1 MAKKRKRGRAVYTF
15 FLFLYMI
22 LIALAALYALKMVW
36 DYAEEYEFSR
46 SSHTLDAYL
55 ETLNR
60 ERWSDGIQEAVNAM
74 PHETQSDEEIKSF
87 VQDKLSAGV
96 TAVRKG
102 GSNDGTSITY
112 SLRCNG
118 GEIGTV
124 TLMEDETYRGKIDT
138 TQKPWSLLPWR
149 ILPWKVSGE
158 SFNFDALYSAVEVV
172 VPSEYSV
179 WINGTRLGEDCITER
194 GIHYDVYED
203 YYKYWD
209 YLPTKVRYRF
219 DHVIGEATPEIRDE
233 KGNIVHIDENA
244 GDSQFV
250 PPVPEDFYERCV
262 EFAIPFTRAYLTY
275 ISGVPDSG
283 VHLAELRP
291 YLMKG
296 QDLEKRMED
305 ALDGLGWAHTSSIH
319 VDSVDVNSVL
329 VLVDGY
335 SVVDISSVAGTYYY
349 GKGELSDTNNIKL
362 MVYDDGEQLWAES
375 LELY

>member
-1 MAKKRKRGRAVYTF
+1 MGKRRKRGRVVYTL
-15 FLFLYMI
+15 FLFLYMF

-46 SSHTLDAYL
+46 SVHTLDAYL

-60 ERWSDGIQEAVNAM
+60 ERWSDGIQQAVDAM

-87 VQDKLSAGV
+87 VQEKLSAGI
-96 TAVRKG
+96 TAVRKS
-102 GSNDGTSITY
+102 GSNDGSSITY

-124 TLMEDETYRGKIDT
+124 TIVEDESYRGKIDT

-149 ILPWKVSGE
+149 IKPWKVAGE
-158 SFNFDALYSAVEVV
+158 SFNFDSLYSAVEIV

-179 WINGTRLGEDCITER
+179 WINGTRLGEECITET
-194 GIHYDVYED
+194 GIHYDFYEE

-209 YLPTKVRYRF
+209 YLPTKVRYRY
-219 DHVIGEATPEIRDE
+219 DHVIGQAVPEVRDE
-233 KGNIVHIDENA
+233 EGNTVHIDESA
-244 GDSQFV
+244 GDSQYL
-250 PPVPEDFYERCV
+250 PATPEDFYQRCV
-262 EFAIPFTRAYLTY
+262 EFAVPFTKAYLTY
-275 ISGVPDSG
+275 ISGVPDSMT
-283 VHLAELRP
+283 HLQELKP

-296 QDLEKRMED
+296 QDLERRMND
-305 ALDGLGWAHTSSIH
+305 ALDGLSWAHTSSIH

-335 SVVDISSVAGTYYY
+335 SVVDITAVAGTYYY
-349 GKGELSDTNNIKL
+349 GKGELSDTSNIRL
-362 MVYDDGEQLWAES
+362 MVYDDGERLWAES

>member
-1 MAKKRKRGRAVYTF
+1 MGKRRKRGRVVYTL
-15 FLFLYMI
+15 FLFLYMF

-60 ERWSDGIQEAVNAM
+60 ERWSDGIQQAVDAM
-74 PHETQSDEEIKSF
+74 PHETQSNDEIKSF
-87 VQDKLSAGV
+87 VQEKLSAGV

-102 GSNDGTSITY
+102 GSNDGSSITY

-124 TLMEDETYRGKIDT
+124 TIVEDESYRGKIDT

-149 ILPWKVSGE
+149 IKPWKVAGE
-158 SFNFDALYSAVEVV
+158 SFNFDSLYSAVEIV

-179 WINGTRLGEDCITER
+179 WINGTRLGEEYITETD
-194 GIHYDVYED
+194 IHYDFFEE

-209 YLPTKVRYRF
+209 YLPTKVRYRY
-219 DHVIGEATPEIRDE
+219 DHVIGQAVPEVRDE
-233 KGNIVHIDENA
+233 AGNTVHIDESA
-244 GDSQFV
+244 GDSQFL
-250 PPVPEDFYERCV
+250 PTTPEDFYQRCV
-262 EFAIPFTRAYLTY
+262 EFAVPFTKAYLTY
-275 ISGVPDSG
+275 ISGVPDSMT
-283 VHLAELRP
+283 HLQELKP

-296 QDLEKRMED
+296 QDLERRMND
-305 ALDGLGWAHTSSIH
+305 ALDGLSWAHTSSIH

-329 VLVDGY
+329 VLVEGY
-335 SVVDISSVAGTYYY
+335 SVVDITAVAGTYYY
-349 GKGELSDTNNIKL
+349 GKGELSDTSNIKL
-362 MVYDDGEQLWAES
+362 MVYDDGERLWAES

>member
-1 MAKKRKRGRAVYTF
+1 M
-15 FLFLYMI
+15 L

-36 DYAEEYEFSR
+36 DYAEEYEMSR
-46 SSHTLDAYL
+46 PSHTLDSYL

-60 ERWSDGIQEAVNAM
+60 ERWSEGIEQAVAAM
-74 PHETQSDEEIKSF
+74 PHETQSDEEIKGF
-87 VQDKLSAGV
+87 VQEKLAAGV
-96 TAVRKG
+96 TAVRKSG
-102 GSNDGTSITY
+102 NADGSSITY

-124 TLMEDETYRGKIDT
+124 TLTEDESYRGKIDT

-149 ILPWKVSGE
+149 IQPWKVTDE

-172 VPSEYSV
+172 VPSEYTV
-179 WINGTRLGEDCITER
+179 WINGTQLGEEYITER
-194 GIHYDVYED
+194 GIHYDIYEE
-203 YYKYWD
+203 YYQYWD
-209 YLPTKVRYRF
+209 YLPTKVKYRF
-219 DHVIGEATPEIRDE
+219 DHVIGEVDMQIRDAD
-233 KGNIVHIDENA
+233 GNEVVIDEA
-244 GDSQFV
+244 QGDSQFV
-250 PPVPEDFYERCV
+250 EPTPEDFYNRCV
-262 EFAIPFTRAYLTY
+262 EFAVPFTKAYLTY

-296 QDLEKRMED
+296 QDLEKRMQD
-305 ALDGLGWAHTSSIH
+305 ALDGLSWAHTSSIH
-319 VDSVDVNSVL
+319 VDSVDINDVL

-335 SVVDISSVAGTYYY
+335 SVVDITAVAGTYYY

-362 MVYDDGEQLWAES
+362 MVYDDGQKLWAES

>member
-1 MAKKRKRGRAVYTF
+1 MSKKRRRGRVVYTI
-15 FLFLYMI
+15 FLILYMI

-36 DYAEEYEFSR
+36 DYAEEYELSR
-46 SSHTLDAYL
+46 VSHTLDSYL
-55 ETLNR
+55 ENLNR
-60 ERWSDGIQEAVNAM
+60 DRWSDGVERAVREM
-74 PHETQSDEEIKSF
+74 EHETQSDEEIKSF
-87 VQDKLSAGV
+87 VQNKLSAGV
-96 TAVRKG
+96 TAVRKS
-102 GSNDGTSITY
+102 GSADGSSITY
-112 SLRCNG
+112 SLRCSG

-124 TLMEDETYRGKIDT
+124 TVTEDETYHGKIDV

-149 ILPWKVSGE
+149 IQPWKVTGE
-158 SFNFDALYSAVEVV
+158 SFNFDSLYSSVEVM

-179 WINGTRLGEDCITER
+179 WINGTQLGEEYITER
-194 GIHYDVYED
+194 GIHYDLYEE

-219 DHVIGEATPEIRDE
+219 DHVIGEAIPEIRDPE
-233 KGNIVHIDENA
+233 GNTVVIDEND

-250 PPVPEDFYERCV
+250 EPASDETVARYT
-262 EFAIPFTRAYLTY
+262 EFIIPFTRAYLTY

-296 QDLEKRMED
+296 QDLESRMND
-305 ALDGLGWAHTSSIH
+305 AMDGLSWAHTSSIH

-329 VLVDGY
+329 ELVDGY
-335 SVVDISSVAGTYYY
+335 TVVDVTAVAGTYYY
-349 GKGELSDTNNIKL
+349 GKGELSDTTNLKV
-362 MVYDDGEQLWAES
+362 MVYDDGQRLWAES

>member
-1 MAKKRKRGRAVYTF
+1 MGKKRRRGRAIYTF

-36 DYAEEYEFSR
+36 DYAEEYELSR

-60 ERWSDGIQEAVNAM
+60 ERWSDGIQLAVDAM
-74 PHETQSDEEIKSF
+74 PHETQSDEEIKRF
-87 VQDKLSAGV
+87 VQEKLSAGI

-112 SLRCNG
+112 SLRCSG

-124 TLMEDETYRGKIDT
+124 TLTEDETYRGKIDT

-149 ILPWKVSGE
+149 IKPWKVTGE
-158 SFNFDALYSAVEVV
+158 SFNFDTLYSAVEVV

-179 WINGTRLGEDCITER
+179 WINGTRLGEEYITET

-219 DHVIGEATPEIRDE
+219 DHVIGETVPEIRDQD
-233 KGNIVHIDENA
+233 GNNVIIDENA
-244 GDSQFV
+244 GDSQFI
-250 PPVPEDFYERCV
+250 PPVPADFYDRCV

-349 GKGELSDTNNIKL
+349 GKGELENSSNMKI
-362 MVYDDGEQLWAES
+362 MVYDDGERLWAES
-375 LELY
+375 MELY

>member
-1 MAKKRKRGRAVYTF
+1 MSKKRRRGRVVYTI
-15 FLFLYMI
+15 FLILYMI

-36 DYAEEYEFSR
+36 DYAEEYELSR
-46 SSHTLDAYL
+46 VSHTLDSYL
-55 ETLNR
+55 ENLNR
-60 ERWSDGIQEAVNAM
+60 DRWSDGVERAVREM
-74 PHETQSDEEIKSF
+74 EHETQSDEEIKSF
-87 VQDKLSAGV
+87 VQNKLSSGV
-96 TAVRKG
+96 TAVRKS
-102 GSNDGTSITY
+102 GSADGSSITY
-112 SLRCNG
+112 SLRCSG

-124 TLMEDETYRGKIDT
+124 TVTEDETYRGKIDV

-149 ILPWKVSGE
+149 IQPWKVTGE
-158 SFNFDALYSAVEVV
+158 SFNFDSLYSSVEVV

-179 WINGTRLGEDCITER
+179 WINGTQLGEEYITER
-194 GIHYDVYED
+194 GIHYDLYEE

-219 DHVIGEATPEIRDE
+219 DHVIGEAIPEIRDPE
-233 KGNIVHIDENA
+233 GNTVVIDEND

-250 PPVPEDFYERCV
+250 EPASDETVARYT
-262 EFAIPFTRAYLTY
+262 EFIIPFTRAYLTY

-296 QDLEKRMED
+296 QDLESRMND
-305 ALDGLGWAHTSSIH
+305 AMDGLSWAHTSSIH

-329 VLVDGY
+329 ELVDGY
-335 SVVDISSVAGTYYY
+335 TVVDVTAVASTYYY
-349 GKGELSDTNNIKL
+349 GKGELSDTTNLKV
-362 MVYDDGEQLWAES
+362 MVYDDGQRLWAES

>member
-1 MAKKRKRGRAVYTF
+1 MSKKRKRGRAIYTF
-15 FLFLYMI
+15 FLILYMI

-36 DYAEEYEFSR
+36 DYAEEYELSR
-46 SSHTLDAYL
+46 VSHTLDSYL

-60 ERWSDGIQEAVNAM
+60 DRWSAGIEQAVGAM
-74 PHETQSDEEIKSF
+74 PHEAQSDEEIKSF
-87 VQDKLSAGV
+87 VQDKLSTGI
-96 TAVRKG
+96 TAVRKSANAD
-102 GSNDGTSITY
+102 GSSITY

-124 TLMEDETYRGKIDT
+124 TLAEDESYRGKIDT
-138 TQKPWSLLPWR
+138 TEKPWSLLPWR
-149 ILPWKVSGE
+149 IQPWKVTGE
-158 SFNFDALYSAVEVV
+158 SFNFDSLYSAVEVV

-179 WINGTRLGEDCITER
+179 WINGTQLGEEYITET
-194 GIHYDVYED
+194 GIHYDIYEE
-203 YYKYWD
+203 YYQYWD

-219 DHVIGEATPEIRDE
+219 DHVIGEATPVIKDE
-233 KGNIVHIDENA
+233 NGVEYVIDENE

-250 PPVPEDFYERCV
+250 EPASPETVERYT
-262 EFAIPFTRAYLTY
+262 EFIIPFTRAYLTY

-296 QDLEKRMED
+296 QDLERRMED
-305 ALDGLGWAHTSSIH
+305 ALDGLSWAHTSSIH

-329 VLVDGY
+329 ELVDGFT
-335 SVVDISSVAGTYYY
+335 VVDVTAVAGTYYY
-349 GKGELSDTNNIKL
+349 GKGELSDTNNLKI
-362 MVYDDGEQLWAES
+362 MVYDDGARLWAES